1 VTSVINRYLS
11 REIFQTLVGVIL
23 VLLLIFLSNR
33 LVRYLAEAAAGQ
45 LPADVIF
52 TLVALK
58 TVKYL
63 ILLLPLALYLAV
75 LLVLGRLYRDSEMA
89 ALAACGVGTMRLYR
103 PVLYL
108 ALPLVLAQGWFSLNI
123 VPWADAQEARII
135 GRAQEQM
142 DISAVS
148 PGRFREGRQGV
159 DGRRVIYAQAVDAD
173 GQLRKVFIQVREA
186 NQNVLLS
193 AERGHVE
200 QDPRT
205 GNRYLVLVD
214 GYRYHGEPGSPEFR
228 ILHFARHG
236 ILLRAGDDVQGH
248 VKLNAV
254 PTSELWG
261 SHAAAEQAELQWRLS
276 IPIATLALALL
287 ALPLGR
293 VSPRKSNYGRLLI
306 AVVVYVVYFN
316 LLALAQTWTEK
327 GQIPPMLGLWWVHGL
342 MLVLVGVLL
351 VRQSGLAWVLRSL
364 RGGVVR
370 PS

>member
-1 VTSVINRYLS
+1 MTSVIDRYLS

-33 LVRYLAEAAAGQ
+33 LVRYLADAAAGQ

-63 ILLLPLALYLAV
+63 ILLLPLGLYLSV
-75 LLVLGRLYRDSEMA
+75 LLVLGRLYRDSEMT

-103 PVLYL
+103 PVLLL
-108 ALPLVLAQGWFSLNI
+108 ALPLALAQGIFSLQI
-123 VPWADAQEARII
+123 VPWADGQETRII

-148 PGRFREGRQGV
+148 PGRFREGPQGV
-159 DGRRVIYAQAVDAD
+159 NGRRVIYVQSVSAG
-173 GQLRKVFIQVREA
+173 GQLHDVFIQVRE
-186 NQNVLLS
+186 NGESVLLS
-193 AERGHVE
+193 AARGHVE
-200 QDPRT
+200 HDPRT
-205 GNRYLVLVD
+205 GNRYLVLED
-214 GYRYHGEPGSPEFR
+214 GYRYHGVPGSAGFR

-236 ILLRAGDDVQGH
+236 ILLRAGDEAHGQ

-254 PTSELWG
+254 PTASLWG
-261 SHAAAEQAELQWRLS
+261 SSAPPEQAELQWRLS
-276 IPIATLALALL
+276 IPVATLSLALL

-293 VSPRKSNYGRLLI
+293 VKPRKSNYGRLLI
-306 AVVVYVVYFN
+306 AVVVYVIYFN

-327 GQIPPMLGLWWVHGL
+327 GQIPAMLGLWWVHAL
-342 MLVLVGVLL
+342 MFALVAVLL
-351 VRQSGLAWVLRSL
+351 VRQNGWAWVMGSARRGAVRS
-364 RGGVVR
+364 
-370 PS
+370 